1 MYQLIYSEREKAIVS
16 GFIKRLSD
24 NAFIPMDPANTDY
37 QEYLAWLAEGN
48 TPEPAPAPTPEEAL
62 AAERADMRCTPAQMR
77 LTLHRMDLLTQVQAI
92 ADADPEASI
101 VWEYATVIERT
112 SPLIDALG
120 GPNGFTDTQID
131 DIFRAAMQ
139 V

>member
-1 MYQLIYSEREKAIVS
+1 MYQLLPDFDGQPAQC
-16 GFIKRLSD
+16 IKRITD
-24 NAFIPMDPANTDY
+24 NAFIPMDPANADY
-37 QEYLAWLAEGN
+37 QKYLEWLAEGN
-48 TPEPAPAPTPEEAL
+48 TPEPAPSPTPEEAL